1 MRLKINDIVFG
12 YNSIPVLNGVSFE
25 LAPGEVLSIV
35 GPNGTGKSTLL
46 RCMNGL
52 MRPDKGDIF
61 LGNENLGTMKRL
73 QIAQNL
79 GYVPQSFET
88 VFPLKVLD
96 MVLLGRQPH
105 VAWKRTRQ
113 DLEKAYAALYL
124 TGIENLAMRSFSE
137 ISGGQQQKVIIARA
151 LAQEARI
158 LLLDEPTSNLD
169 IMHQLEVMELIKDL
183 VSAMALAAV
192 VSVHDLNLAARYS
205 DRVLMLHQG
214 RIVAAGDPMSVFTRD
229 NIAVVYH
236 VEARVDRVD
245 GRPHIIPLK
254 PLHHNGSERSKID
267 HKNEY

>member
-12 YNSIPVLNGVSFE
+12 YNSIPVLNGISFD
-25 LAPGEVLSIV
+25 LAPGELISIV

-52 MRPDKGDIF
+52 MKPEKGNIF
-61 LGNENLGTMKRL
+61 LGNKNIRSLNRP
-73 QIAQNL
+73 QIAKSL

-96 MVLLGRQPH
+96 MVLLGRHPH
-105 VAWKRTRQ
+105 MVWKRSRQ

-124 TGIENLAMRSFSE
+124 TGIEDLAMRSFSE

-214 RIVAAGDPMSVFTRD
+214 QIVAAGDPLSVFTRD

-236 VEARVDRVD
+236 VEARVDKVD
-245 GRPHIIPLK
+245 GSPHIIPLK
-254 PLHHNGSERSKID
+254 PLHHDN
-267 HKNEY
+267 